1 MPIKKIIKNVN
12 IPALG
17 LGTWGLTGKEA
28 TETVKKAIQ
37 IGYNHIDTAEMYGN
51 ENYKSFL
58 P

>member
-1 MPIKKIIKNVN
+1 
-12 IPALG
+12 
-17 LGTWGLTGKEA
+17 LTGKEA